1 MVPIAPVV
9 QSSRKGWRRT
19 CTPRASRKLYFI
31 SSSTYSIGT
40 ISMTGC
46 PPTQYQQA
54 TTGYV
59 PYNRVFADAPSI
71 PYQSY
76 HQSSAST
83 HLNSSYLFR
92 DPKKYSSLEIEMI
105 TPKTARNR
113 RKGPSGDQVK
123 HRRTRS
129 GCFTCRSRR
138 VKVNAIRSS

>member
-1 MVPIAPVV
+1 
-9 QSSRKGWRRT
+9 
-19 CTPRASRKLYFI
+19 
-31 SSSTYSIGT
+31 
-40 ISMTGC
+40 MTGC
-46 PPTQYQQA
+46 PASQYQQA

-59 PYNRVFADAPSI
+59 PYNRVFEDAPSI

-76 HQSSAST
+76 HQGSASA

-113 RKGPSGDQVK
+113 RKGATGDQVK

-129 GCFTCRSRR
+129 GCFTCRGRR
-138 VKVNAIRSS
+138 VKVCNAPFELRGEC